1 MFPVHIELTT
11 SFQSFKKPIPCFWRR
26 ARSRGTR
33 MRSLRTSSRSS
44 SGVAQGLAEDLAA
57 SAEGLG
63 ASAGHSEQRA
73 QTYMHASGVHQQPY
87 AIAMHV
93 SLHGLA
99 LRASLDV
106 CTGELCAW
114 YAAWC

>member
-1 MFPVHIELTT
+1 MHIELITR
-11 SFQSFKKPIPCFWRR
+11 FGSFKKPIPCFWRR

-33 MRSLRTSSRSS
+33 IRSLRTSSRSS
-44 SGVAQGLAEDLAA
+44 LGVALGLAEDLAA

-73 QTYMHASGVHQQPY
+73 QTYMHASGVNQKPY

-93 SLHGLA
+93 SLHEHA
-99 LRASLDV
+99 LRALLDV
-106 CTGELCAW
+106 RLACSLMLR
-114 YAAWC
+114 